1 MKILAFTLLLFGA
14 NFLFGQ
20 SAILLDVSGQK
31 TDIPYKSYAVK
42 AGELSLL
49 DDRGKEIT
57 IPATVG
63 SEVLINDRLRFT
75 LLEYAEG
82 KLAKSGL
89 FQQLNKGSLEVF
101 DFGKNGLLARA
112 SGSGKLR
119 LIPLSDNK
127 PVLTYLLKGCIET
140 NAESLEA
147 NNTNGLNNLLQTIQQ
162 YNQCVD
168 PGTAE
173 ILFEKKVYASKFR
186 VGPLVGVK
194 LSELSPKN
202 LEFSIREAEGSYVG
216 PVLGLEVRKT
226 IGRSPISLQGQL
238 MISQTIREND
248 SLPIAFNDFTYEK
261 YKLESLDLQ
270 LNVFAAFRLREQGFL
285 NSLKVGISPRYNL
298 NFDLSREVFGPI
310 NLTNE
315 VTKAKNVGFGLV
327 GGIGLYEKKLSK
339 GQSLSLQLQVDSYRQ
354 YLDFSDGTEA
364 SYRIIQWSV
373 LAGYLF

>member
-216 PVLGLEVRKT
+216 PVL
-226 IGRSPISLQGQL
+226 
-238 MISQTIREND
+238 
-248 SLPIAFNDFTYEK
+248 IAFNDFTYEK